1 MHSEEEFVAELPDAM
16 TRAPLRTVRPQDLAA
31 VYTQPSVQLTRL
43 VRQGRVRRAAPGI
56 YYALPDDRDAAWLP
70 TLEALAAG
78 AATALYGERVPVLM
92 HLTAARLL
100 GALPRAIAQAVVAV
114 PGRHRDLPVLD
125 RPAGVIRFVTRDVDA
140 LDATLVRTDL
150 GPVLATGPE
159 QTVLDL
165 TKRPGLGGL
174 PDECRSAV
182 RTLLPRCAPERLD
195 ELARAQRMVGT
206 LRRLRT
212 EHPDSEDVVG

>member
-1 MHSEEEFVAELPDAM
+1 MAQLPELM
-16 TRAPLRTVRPQDLAA
+16 TRAPLRTVRPRDLAA
-31 VYTQPSVQLTRL
+31 VYTQPNVQLARL
-43 VRQGRVRRAAPGI
+43 TRQGRVRRAAPGI
-56 YYALPDDRDAAWLP
+56 YYALPDDRDATWLP

-100 GALPRAIAQAVVAV
+100 GALPRAIAHAVVAV
-114 PGRHRDLPVLD
+114 PTQHRALPVLD
-125 RPAGVIRFVTRDVDA
+125 RPTGVLTFVTRDVDA

-150 GPVLATGPE
+150 GPALVTSPE

-165 TKRPGLGGL
+165 TKRPALGGM

-182 RTLLPRCAPERLD
+182 ATLLPTCTLERLD
-195 ELARAQRMVGT
+195 ELAHNQRMVRT
-206 LRRLRT
+206 LQRLRT
-212 EHPDSEDVVG
+212 EHPEAAGG